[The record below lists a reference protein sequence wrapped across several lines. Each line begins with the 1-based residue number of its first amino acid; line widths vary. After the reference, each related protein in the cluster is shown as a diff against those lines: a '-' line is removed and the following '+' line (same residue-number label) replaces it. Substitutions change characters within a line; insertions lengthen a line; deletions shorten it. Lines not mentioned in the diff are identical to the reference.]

1 MVWFA
6 AEEGPH
12 RPTVVANGM
21 LTLTAMGG
29 KLMEAEIITGEMI
42 VAQRRRKRRR
52 EMKFWA

>member
-21 LTLTAMGG
+21 LTLTVMGG

-42 VAQRRRKRRR
+42 VAQR
-52 EMKFWA
+52 